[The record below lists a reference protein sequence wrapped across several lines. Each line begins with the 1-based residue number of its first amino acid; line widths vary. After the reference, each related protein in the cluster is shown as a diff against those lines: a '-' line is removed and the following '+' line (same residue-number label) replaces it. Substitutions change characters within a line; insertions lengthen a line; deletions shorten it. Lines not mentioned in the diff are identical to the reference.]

1 MEGSV
6 ARAMGGRD
14 GIPRHEW
21 QHLKTQTVND
31 VWRNSLTS

>member
-6 ARAMGGRD
+6 TRVLERRD

-21 QHLKTQTVND
+21 QHLKAQTVND
-31 VWRNSLTS
+31 VCGEIA